1 MKLKTLFRP
10 FILTY
15 EFLHIIFRRLR
26 KQGLRTTLQWLHA
39 VGLPFLTGRMTLR
52 YSQILPKLY
61 LGPQY
66 GVLGKKTLEEAG
78 VSASMSLRSEYN
90 DQDFG
95 LSFPEYSYL
104 PTVDNT
110 APSLEH
116 LDQGV
121 AFIKRMLDDDRA
133 VYVHCG
139 SGVGRAPTAVAAYL
153 IAEKGMTVEE
163 AIKTIKDSRPFI
175 RVLPPQIE
183 RLHEYKEHIKYADPE
198 EALDEAVIEPLPSD
212 G

>member
-15 EFLHIIFRRLR
+15 EFFHIIFRRLR

-78 VSASMSLRSEYN
+78 VSASMSLRAEYN
-90 DQDFG
+90 DQDYG
-95 LSFPEYSYL
+95 LSFPDYSYL
-104 PTVDNT
+104 PTDDNT
-110 APSLEH
+110 APTLEQ
-116 LDQGV
+116 LDQAA
-121 AFIKRMLDDDRA
+121 AFIKTMIDADKA

-139 SGVGRAPTAVAAYL
+139 SGVGRGPTAVAAYL

-163 AIKTIKDSRPFI
+163 AISTIKESRPFI
-175 RVLPPQIE
+175 RVLPDQIE
-183 RLHEYKEHIKYADPE
+183 RLHEFKEHIKYTEPE
-198 EALDEAVIEPLPSD
+198 DSLDEAAIEPLSPS